1 MSYRHDRKRQVS
13 ISKVINMLKVIKVM
27 NFMGTGEG
35 EPLATTHVRLGADY
49 GFGASG
55 QRPYQSNGCGLR
67 FTTTFLVW
75 V

>member
-1 MSYRHDRKRQVS
+1 MTYGPARKRQVT
-13 ISKVINMLKVIKVM
+13 ISKVINMLKLIKVM
-27 NFMGTGEG
+27 KVMGAGAG
-35 EPLATTHVRLGADY
+35 EPLTSTQGRLTADY

>member
-1 MSYRHDRKRQVS
+1 
-13 ISKVINMLKVIKVM
+13 MLKMIKVM
-27 NFMGTGEG
+27 NLIGAGGDEC
-35 EPLATTHVRLGADY
+35 LVASRVRLAADY